1 MAAEAVVAAVCVTL
15 HQICGH
21 IRWLSFLSDYATEP
35 QVRGDGV
42 QAWVPRFELRG
53 PVHLRSRD
61 GAAYVP
67 VGGGAPAAE
76 DAAVEIVRDDE
87 ALLARR
93 RVGGKV
99 GFVFSHRL
107 AGRGACL
114 SWDADACHSWNFDI
128 SHSQ

>member
-1 MAAEAVVAAVCVTL
+1 MNQQHRMAKAASEQSQDHFFALYFRAQPGGVPAEAVVAA
-15 HQICGH
+15 
-21 IRWLSFLSDYATEP
+21 
-35 QVRGDGV
+35 VRGDGV

-87 ALLARR
+87 ALVARR

-99 GFVFSHRL
+99 GFVFIASAL
-107 AGRGACL
+107 AQTKYIYRKVG
-114 SWDADACHSWNFDI
+114 FV
-128 SHSQ
+128 